1 MTRPGILFLALWL
14 AAAGAGAEIPLAER
28 RSGAEF
34 MSSATR
40 AMQDDEVTGPAALW
54 LLEGE
59 ERWNRKVGAAGKS
72 CADCHGDARQSMRG
86 VAARYPAYDAAR
98 AQPVTLE
105 QRVIECRA
113 TRQQAS
119 APAHESRELLV
130 LSAWVA
136 RQSKGMPIV
145 PEADPRAAPFREA
158 GRAAFELR
166 QGQLNLSCAL
176 CHDRYWGRS
185 LGGAPIPQGHATGYP
200 IYRLEWQSLGS
211 LARRLRSCTTG
222 MRAQPYPAG
231 SREAV
236 DLELFLMWRARGMA
250 MESPAVRP

>member
-1 MTRPGILFLALWL
+1 MTRLAISCLLSL
-14 AAAGAGAEIPLAER
+14 AAVVAQAEIPLAER
-28 RSGAEF
+28 RSGYDT
-34 MSSATR
+34 MSPATR

-59 ERWNRKVGAAGKS
+59 ERWNRTAGSANKS

-98 AQPVTLE
+98 TQPITLE
-105 QRVIECRA
+105 QRIIECRS

-119 APAHESRELLV
+119 APAYESRELLV
-130 LSAWVA
+130 LAAWVA

-145 PEADPRAAPFREA
+145 PEPDPRAAPFREA

-236 DLELFLMWRARGMA
+236 DLELFLMWRARGMSL
-250 MESPAVRP
+250 ESPAVRP

>member
-98 AQPVTLE
+98 A
-105 QRVIECRA
+105 A
-113 TRQQAS
+113 GDA
-119 APAHESRELLV
+119 
-130 LSAWVA
+130 
-136 RQSKGMPIV
+136 
-145 PEADPRAAPFREA
+145 RAARHRVPR
-158 GRAAFELR
+158 
-166 QGQLNLSCAL
+166 
-176 CHDRYWGRS
+176 H
-185 LGGAPIPQGHATGYP
+185 P
-200 IYRLEWQSLGS
+200 
-211 LARRLRSCTTG
+211 
-222 MRAQPYPAG
+222 PAG
-231 SREAV
+231 E
-236 DLELFLMWRARGMA
+236 RAR
-250 MESPAVRP
+250 P